1 MRAGRVIE
9 TMPDFY
15 LEDLAPAAF
24 FFETLAAVSCAF
36 LFCLATFAAGA
47 AAVVA
52 ATAGP
57 ARTLRA
63 TNEVIRVR
71 FILGSPL
78 ILLGFRAHRELGR
91 AASHPH
97 VGRIKSCSSAR
108 CGRPFRARLAAL
120 RLAQE

>member
-1 MRAGRVIE
+1 MAFIRARTIRPARRQHRGMRAGRVIE
-9 TMPDFY
+9 AMPDFY

-24 FFETLAAVSCAF
+24 FFDTLAAVSCAF

-63 TNEVIRVR
+63 TKEVIRVR
-71 FILGSPL
+71 FIFGVSVNIARVSSPP
-78 ILLGFRAHRELGR
+78 RTRRGR
-91 AASHPH
+91 
-97 VGRIKSCSSAR
+97 
-108 CGRPFRARLAAL
+108 
-120 RLAQE
+120 